1 VLRIK
6 SSSNQL
12 GSTAFN
18 VVVLLFWRKGF
29 AVASASLC
37 GRLPGLYALVA
48 APPIF

>member
-12 GSTAFN
+12 GSTALN

-29 AVASASLC
+29 AVSASLC